1 MSRQEIIEF
10 EYENMRRSRNSG
22 RLSREFRDMTNQE
35 LYSYVCKKWEIEA
48 AGSCS

>member
-35 LYSYVCKKWEIEA
+35 LYAYVCKKWEIIIK
-48 AGSCS
+48 GDKS